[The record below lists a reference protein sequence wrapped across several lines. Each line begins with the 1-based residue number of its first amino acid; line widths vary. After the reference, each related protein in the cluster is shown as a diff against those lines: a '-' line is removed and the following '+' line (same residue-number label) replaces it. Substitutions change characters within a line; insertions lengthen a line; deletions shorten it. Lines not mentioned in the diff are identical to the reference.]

1 MAIVS
6 EERLPNATAT
16 LIFAQCLINVGES
29 LQRFCMDN
37 NIKLSKLNTI
47 MVSSLS
53 PHHTSGL
60 PGLIIALSGLG
71 LAEVNIIG
79 PPGLDSYVNATKA
92 FANRRYVSC

>member
-29 LQRFCMDN
+29 LQR
-37 NIKLSKLNTI
+37 SKLNTI